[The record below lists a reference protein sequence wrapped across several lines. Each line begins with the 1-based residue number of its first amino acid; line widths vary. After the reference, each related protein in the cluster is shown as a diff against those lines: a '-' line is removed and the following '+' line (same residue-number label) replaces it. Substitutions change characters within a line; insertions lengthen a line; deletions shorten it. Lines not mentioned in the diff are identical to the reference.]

1 MYICN
6 MKADRQI
13 FQHCL
18 WTLILTCLC
27 SISAKAQNHLL
38 QRNDHLNDSLVV
50 RVEGP
55 KGIKLK
61 NVWVFLS
68 YLNDTILPNRQ
79 HNGSYIFRNVVG
91 DVIIHAG
98 ADGFESVADT
108 ANATNRI
115 KVMRLKDRML
125 QLKAIVVKGKTP
137 AMVYKGDTIVL
148 NPTAVNVNE
157 GDAVREL
164 LEQMPG
170 VDINQ
175 NSVKVQGKS
184 IERTYVDGKKI
195 FGNNPMEAIDHVA
208 ANDVINIKAYEE
220 NNHDEQRK
228 GAKKRRRWVLDFIT
242 KSKMINSTDA
252 QFLAGLGAT
261 MGRVQGEN
269 HRMRHALGGVLNFY
283 SEKLLLNVDLAHNN
297 INVPSNTS
305 RILLQSARNYP
316 NYSENSCAGLHILS
330 SPKVDKSGFDMIE
343 FTYRYG
349 TKKGERTTT
358 IRRDYSPTDAYQWRT
373 YQSRQTANTDD
384 KSHLLDLQ
392 TGYTHAGGGRLFVH
406 LTGNFGKSKI
416 SDANDMA
423 DLTDLSTSRSD
434 LLSRSRKTSN
444 SYGGNAIYEIRLGK
458 WGLEARSDYHHND
471 QNDDHERVTT
481 IETTATQVSQLTMP
495 ASQKGNNFSFGGS
508 VKRNLTLPMLWNAEL
523 ILGYDYKN
531 FHDNVSRQAWDLT
544 TGEVDEVNTYS
555 YRAKRQEHLP
565 KLSIYGMRGKGMM
578 LAMANMSVGLNSTSL
593 TDLRQLTATR
603 STYHF
608 DNVVA
613 NANIKVQF
621 RKLRMETIFDYKL
634 QSQLPDVMQL
644 RSEITN
650 NNPLFVQTGNP
661 ALRPEQKHTLEL
673 THSIHF
679 GRYGHAVSLMVN
691 ANFNRNRIVNRTWYY
706 SETTYLRQWD
716 YTIPQNGSLC
726 SYDNINGDKNCM
738 AEITFYNPLR
748 KIGGDLTLY
757 ANSLWRY
764 SPFYFNGT
772 RDVSHSSNVKAGFI
786 YKQNIRP
793 HVFINLN
800 VSTSRQNIRTDAAQT
815 SNKILLHQSSL
826 HARFTQVMKY
836 FFADINHKLQYQN
849 FRSQKRHELENLLN
863 MYIGAKVFKNR
874 GEISLTI
881 YDIFNSYRAL
891 RLVTTENYSQQTQTI
906 NNGRFFTVNFLWTFR
921 KVKSPRL
928 MIGQGTI
935 W

>member
-1 MYICN
+1 
-6 MKADRQI
+6 MKADRQE

-38 QRNDHLNDSLVV
+38 QGNDHHNDSLVV

-55 KGIKLK
+55 KGIELK

-68 YLNDTILPNRQ
+68 HRNDTILPNHQ

-98 ADGFESVADT
+98 ADGFEAVADT
-108 ANATNRI
+108 ANAANKI

-125 QLKAIVVKGKTP
+125 QLKAIVVKGKAP

-148 NPTAVNVNE
+148 NPIAVNVNE

-170 VDINQ
+170 IDITQ
-175 NSVKVQGKS
+175 NSVKLQGKN
-184 IERTYVDGKKI
+184 IERTYVDGKKL
-195 FGNNPMEAIDHVA
+195 FGKNPMEAIDHVA

-228 GAKKRRRWVLDFIT
+228 GGQKRRRWVFDIIT

-252 QFLAGLGAT
+252 QLLAGLGAT
-261 MGRVQGEN
+261 MGQLQGES
-269 HRMRHALGGVLNFY
+269 HRMRHSLGGVLNFY

-297 INVPSNTS
+297 VNVPSNMS
-305 RILLQSARNYP
+305 RILLQSARSYP
-316 NYSENSCAGLHILS
+316 NYSENGCAGLHIES
-330 SPKVDKSGFDMIE
+330 SPKVDKSGLDMIE

-349 TKKGERTTT
+349 TKKSERTTT
-358 IRRDYSPTDAYQWRT
+358 TQRDYFPTDAYQWRT
-373 YQSRQTANTDD
+373 YQSRQSANTDD

-406 LTGNFGKSKI
+406 LTGNFGKTKT
-416 SDANDMA
+416 SDASDMA
-423 DLTDLSTSRSD
+423 DLTNLSGSHSS
-434 LLSRSRKTSN
+434 LLSHSRKTSN
-444 SYGGNAIYEIRLGK
+444 SYGGNTIYELRSGK
-458 WGLEARSDYHHND
+458 WRFEVRSDYHHND
-471 QNDDHERVTT
+471 QDDDRERVTT
-481 IETTATQVSQLTMP
+481 TETTATQVCQLTMP
-495 ASQKGNNFSFGGS
+495 ASQKGNDFSFGGS
-508 VKRNLTLPMLWNAEL
+508 AKRSITLPMLWHTEL
-523 ILGYDYKN
+523 ILDYNYKN
-531 FHDNVSRQAWDLT
+531 CNDNVSRQAWDVT

-565 KLSIYGMRGKGMM
+565 KLSIYGTRGKGMM
-578 LAMANMSVGLNSTSL
+578 LAMGNVSVGLNSTSL
-593 TDLRQLTATR
+593 TDLRQLTTTR
-603 STYHF
+603 STYRF
-608 DNVVA
+608 NNVVA
-613 NANIKVQF
+613 NANLKVTF
-621 RKLRMETIFDYKL
+621 RKLRMEMVFDYKL
-634 QSQLPDVMQL
+634 QSQLPDVVQL
-644 RSEITN
+644 RSEISN
-650 NNPLFVQTGNP
+650 DNPLFVQTGNP
-661 ALRPEQKHTLEL
+661 ALRPEQRHMLEL
-673 THSIHF
+673 THTTRL
-679 GRYGHAVSLMVN
+679 GRYGHAVSLMLN
-691 ANFNRNRIVNRTWYY
+691 ANFNRDRIVNRTWYY
-706 SETTYLRQWD
+706 SETTHLQQWD
-716 YTIPQNGSLC
+716 YTIPQNGTLC
-726 SYDNINGDKNCM
+726 SYDNISGDKDCKV
-738 AEITFYNPLR
+738 EITYYNPLR

-764 SPFYFNGT
+764 SPFYFNGM

-793 HVFINLN
+793 HVFINMN

-826 HARFTQVMKY
+826 HVRFTQVMKY
-836 FFADINHKLQYQN
+836 FFADINHKLQYQD
-849 FRSQKRHELENLLN
+849 FRSQKRHELENMLN
-863 MYIGAKVFKNR
+863 MYLGAKVFQSR
-874 GEISLTI
+874 GEVSLTI
-881 YDIFNSYRAL
+881 YDIFNSYNAL
-891 RLVTTENYSQQTQTI
+891 RLVTTENYTQLTQ
-906 NNGRFFTVNFLWTFR
+906 NVNYGRFFTVNFLWTFR

-928 MIGQGTI
+928 MIGQGTL